1 MAETKV
7 EEIKGFRNLNPA
19 FEALKYNNR
28 VNEHLDNKARNLLA
42 RMHETSE
49 KFNSVT
55 ALVNEFN
62 VRANNVE
69 TDKKI
74 TFIDF
79 EGSEFQ
85 ELIDHLH
92 DEGILT
98 GQKVYKFETKNEVEA
113 FRARLEGIQT
123 ELKNKNQEPLL
134 LIQPI
139 LNLLE
144 LMNRI
149 AKTFADLD
157 EKLKEKA
164 NNIR

>member
-1 MAETKV
+1 M
-7 EEIKGFRNLNPA
+7 
-19 FEALKYNNR
+19 
-28 VNEHLDNKARNLLA
+28 
-42 RMHETSE
+42 
-49 KFNSVT
+49 
-55 ALVNEFN
+55 
-62 VRANNVE
+62 
-69 TDKKI
+69 
-74 TFIDF
+74 
-79 EGSEFQ
+79 
-85 ELIDHLH
+85 
-92 DEGILT
+92 T

>member
-79 EGSEFQ
+79 
-85 ELIDHLH
+85 
-92 DEGILT
+92 
-98 GQKVYKFETKNEVEA
+98 KEA
-113 FRARLEGIQT
+113 NFR
-123 ELKNKNQEPLL
+123 N
-134 LIQPI
+134 
-139 LNLLE
+139 
-144 LMNRI
+144 
-149 AKTFADLD
+149 
-157 EKLKEKA
+157 
-164 NNIR
+164 